1 MAKVGLLAGI
11 GKLPVEFMRAAQ
23 SEGYEV
29 VVIAVIPDIE
39 PALAEEADA
48 YYEINVAKLNKILN
62 TLRDEGVKE
71 VTMLGK
77 VTKEILFKGL
87 KMPDMRAI
95 KLLARL
101 RNRKDDTIMLAI
113 VDELAKEGITVA
125 DQTIYMKPLMPA
137 PGVLTSKKPTPEQ
150 EADIRFGFAVAKQ
163 MGGLDIGQTVVVKD
177 MAVMAIEAIEGTD
190 ACIRRGGELARGGGV
205 VVKTAKPDQDPR
217 FDVPAV
223 GFRTIESMVAGD
235 CKVLAIEAGRTIFV
249 EQEDVLR
256 VAAKKGIVIC
266 AVEGSDEEA

>member
-113 VDELAKEGITVA
+113 VDELA
-125 DQTIYMKPLMPA
+125 
-137 PGVLTSKKPTPEQ
+137 
-150 EADIRFGFAVAKQ
+150 
-163 MGGLDIGQTVVVKD
+163 
-177 MAVMAIEAIEGTD
+177 
-190 ACIRRGGELARGGGV
+190 
-205 VVKTAKPDQDPR
+205 
-217 FDVPAV
+217 
-223 GFRTIESMVAGD
+223 
-235 CKVLAIEAGRTIFV
+235 
-249 EQEDVLR
+249 
-256 VAAKKGIVIC
+256 
-266 AVEGSDEEA
+266 